1 MTFNRKITLISS
13 EQKNGS
19 QGKADRAVKT
29 VYAKVSEPGVTAK
42 YAAET
47 AGLNLGGYCSGY
59 ERSGKPN
66 KAYLEEAVAQAKLAG
81 ITSKQPERPTATC
94 I

>member
-29 VYAKVSEPGVTAK
+29 VYAKVSEPGVTAN
-42 YAAET
+42 YAAIICMT
-47 AGLNLGGYCSGY
+47 PLR
-59 ERSGKPN
+59 ERH
-66 KAYLEEAVAQAKLAG
+66 
-81 ITSKQPERPTATC
+81 
-94 I
+94 